1 VPAETMHLI
10 LLAMNSTEK
19 VLLQRDLS
27 FQNADVSLSIFIDAG
42 FMISL

>member
-1 VPAETMHLI
+1 MHLI

-27 FQNADVSLSIFIDAG
+27 FQNSDVSLSIFTDAG
-42 FMISL
+42 FIISL